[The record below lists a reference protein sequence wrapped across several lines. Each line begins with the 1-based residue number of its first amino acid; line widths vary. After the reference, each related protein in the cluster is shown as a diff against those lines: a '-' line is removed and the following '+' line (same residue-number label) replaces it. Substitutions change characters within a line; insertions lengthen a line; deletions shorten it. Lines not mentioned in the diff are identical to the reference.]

1 MDYEM
6 YNHRASR
13 RKSLERYV
21 LRPETCTRYTDSP
34 PTVPPTPCHSHNV
47 LSTCVRSTA
56 VIHLYSSPAVD
67 HLYVDLLSSTCVRST
82 AVVHLCM
89 LTCCCPPVYTQLL
102 LSTCTFTCCD
112 PLVYACL
119 LSSLCTLTCCCPPV
133 CTDDYGDNR
142 MQTRSLSK
150 ISSSV
155 ARQQYVD
162 TSDEEDYPRFT
173 PMSQQL
179 PYRRRN
185 SRAMSQENLGQ
196 APPVSKC
203 GWSDPNPTLTLN
215 PGLTLSHSCPGR

>member
-13 RKSLERYV
+13 RKSLERYA

-34 PTVPPTPCHSHNV
+34 PTVPLTPCHLHNV
-47 LSTCVRSTA
+47 L
-56 VIHLYSSPAVD
+56 
-67 HLYVDLLSSTCVRST
+67 STCVRST

-102 LSTCTFTCCD
+102 LSTCMFTCCY
-112 PLVYACL
+112 PPAYAYL
-119 LSSLCTLTCCCPPV
+119 LSSTCTLTCCCPPV
-133 CTDDYGDNR
+133 CTDDYSDNR

-179 PYRRRN
+179 HYRHRN
-185 SRAMSQENLGQ
+185 SRALSQENLGQ

-203 GWSDPNPTLTLN
+203 DWWDPNPTLTLK
-215 PGLTLSHSCPGR
+215 PTPTLTLV